1 MRHKQ
6 LITRVTCFR
15 TGTDWVDVTGV
26 GGAHFLDI
34 SVLFEPSEVFAIQN
48 FKKHR

>member
-1 MRHKQ
+1 MRYKP
-6 LITRVTCFR
+6 LITIVTGSR
-15 TGTDWVDVTGV
+15 TGTDWVDATGV
-26 GGAHFLDI
+26 GGAHFLDT